1 MFSYDLIGKPPLKSN
16 ESVCSI
22 EYKIRKRHY
31 LPNFRTDPYFI
42 SIQSFI
48 DTGKF
53 HMHRQHSTDLF
64 IPAFRRWTGRF
75 PSRCGN
81 AAHPHASG
89 CIDGVS
95 VVGDRG
101 KNRSR
106 ARARDTP
113 RLYRIESYKHLHSP
127 GDTRLKCGGLFSYS
141 LTLPTKL
148 LSPDHSCTQV
158 LNRPKVINPSLSDNT
173 RYKTSSCWQLGKF
186 RLFAFKKSFVS
197 VFSKKKTRF

>member
-1 MFSYDLIGKPPLKSN
+1 MGNLPHKYNKSI
-16 ESVCSI
+16 CSI
-22 EYKIRKRHY
+22 EYKIRKRNIH
-31 LPNFRTDPYFI
+31 RTSGPICTSYSHKVLLIPANSTFI
-42 SIQSFI
+42 ASTRSLQ
-48 DTGKF
+48 
-53 HMHRQHSTDLF
+53 STDLF
-64 IPAFRRWTGRF
+64 IPAFRRWIGRF
-75 PSRCGN
+75 PRRCGN
-81 AAHPHASG
+81 VAHPHASG

-106 ARARDTP
+106 ARARVTP

-158 LNRPKVINPSLSDNT
+158 LKIEQ
-173 RYKTSSCWQLGKF
+173 K
-186 RLFAFKKSFVS
+186 
-197 VFSKKKTRF
+197 